1 MNGLFFNPSITD
13 KQRREGLYKGQL
25 FVFSPSKT
33 TSAFI
38 HFARELI
45 EEAFDGL
52 FPPTAQDHMEVEAY
66 VNVLKTLKPS
76 FIHHPQSKIFLQKIL
91 TEMGC
96 DPMQTYFDV
105 PRMRSSTSDGYL
117 TSGIAYA
124 FHPHRDT
131 WYSAHMC
138 QINWWLPIYDVEPG
152 NVMAIHT
159 GYFDKAVKNGS
170 SGYNYQNWQ
179 QTSRVDAAK
188 HIKKDTRKQPHP
200 EEAIEIDPN
209 VRVVTEP
216 GGMLLFSAAH
226 LHSSVPNFTG
236 KTRFSIDF
244 RTIHIGDAMKKHG
257 APNVDSYCTGTN
269 LGDFLRVADLA
280 HVDTEIIE
288 SYMSGQPVS
297 PSLKSR
303 DSLIARI

>member
-1 MNGLFFNPSITD
+1 MNGLFFNAAGTD
-13 KQRREGLYKGQL
+13 KQRRDGLYKGQL
-25 FVFSPSKT
+25 FVFSPSET
-33 TSAFI
+33 TTAFI
-38 HFARELI
+38 RFARELI

-52 FPPTAQDHMEVEAY
+52 FPPTAQHYMEVEAY
-66 VNVLKTLKPS
+66 VEVLKSLKPH
-76 FIHHPQSKIFLQKIL
+76 FIHHPQSKVFLQKIL

-131 WYSAHMC
+131 WYSAPMC
-138 QINWWLPIYDVEPG
+138 QINWWLPIYEVEEG

-159 GYFDKAVKNGS
+159 GYFDKAIKNGS
-170 SGYNYQNWQ
+170 SDYNYQKWQ
-179 QTSRVDAAK
+179 QTSRKDASK
-188 HIKKDTRKQPHP
+188 HVKKDTRKQPHP
-200 EEAIEIDPN
+200 EEPIEIDPH

-244 RTIHIGDAMKKHG
+244 RTIHLGDITAHKG
-257 APNVDSYCTGTN
+257 APNTDSLCTGTN

-280 HVDTEIIE
+280 HVDPQVIE
-288 SYMSGQPVS
+288 SYMPGHSIVT
-297 PSLKSR
+297 L
-303 DSLIARI
+303 